1 MGFIES
7 YKQLEK
13 LCGDLL
19 DDDRRLSAYI
29 DEMIKTPSGAFY
41 VNGWNDD
48 LKKLKHYR
56 WVRNRIVHEPNCTEQ
71 NMCDIGDT
79 MWLDNFY
86 SRILNQTDPLAL
98 YYKATKPRTAPKST
112 KTHKG
117 ETPTY
122 TYPQRTSDNK
132 DLLNKVLV
140 CIVLLV
146 AFVLVVT
153 AMILIYNNA

>member
-71 NMCDIGDT
+71 NMCEIGDT

-98 YYKATKPRTAPKST
+98 YYHATVTT
-112 KTHKG
+112 QTN
-117 ETPTY
+117 TNNTQTN
-122 TYPQRTSDNK
+122 TYPKQSTNNK
-132 DLLNKVLV
+132 LSRRVIILIIFLSILYIIIYNFTPLYDLL
-140 CIVLLV
+140 
-146 AFVLVVT
+146 FT
-153 AMILIYNNA
+153 PFWR